1 VSRAQRLERLS
12 LETYDVLV
20 VGAGITG
27 AGVARDAALRGLKV
41 ALIDASDY
49 GSGTSSRSSRLVH
62 GGLRYL
68 EGFEFGLVFE
78 ALRERARH
86 RKLHPNLVWPIEFV
100 VPAYKSGKHS
110 LLKMDFGLWIYD
122 LLSVGR
128 TARWHKRLGA
138 SAVRRRAPGIQAEGL
153 MGGIAYHDCK
163 TDDARLTL
171 ANVMDAERHGATVVS
186 YVHLDALEFHEG
198 SVACAVTTDKLTG
211 EELRVRMN
219 HVVYAGGPWT
229 DRLPEAPGSGSLM
242 RPTKGVHLVLGR
254 DQLPVESAVVLSAP
268 TDGRVVFVVPDGPTV
283 YVGTTDTDYGGDPT
297 DVRASAEDVSYL
309 LSTLATYFPDS
320 EIGPEDVRGTWAG
333 VRPLIA
339 SDADSAYATS
349 REHEVFKDP
358 RGLTTVAGG
367 KLTTYRSMAE
377 EVIDVVEETLP
388 ESLRRSLKACV
399 THTLPMDPD
408 IGSEPSTETE
418 EGRFEH
424 HRWRLYGGGSAWLE
438 DRCRTHPQEARKLDS
453 ALLYDLAEVSYAVL
467 EEHAERLDD
476 VLMRRMHVFTDAAD
490 QGTGCSLEVA
500 EHMGRLLGKPAEWAP
515 AEVARYEALIERS
528 RLGAKA
534 LRGSGLSEGLGAS

>member
-1 VSRAQRLERLS
+1 
-12 LETYDVLV
+12 
-20 VGAGITG
+20 
-27 AGVARDAALRGLKV
+27 
-41 ALIDASDY
+41 
-49 GSGTSSRSSRLVH
+49 LVH

-100 VPAYKSGKHS
+100 VPVYKSGKHS

-128 TARWHKRLGA
+128 TARWHQRLKA
-138 SAVRRRAPGIQAEGL
+138 SAVLGRAPGLQPEGL
-153 MGGIAYHDCK
+153 VGGIAYHDCK

-171 ANVMDAERHGATVVS
+171 ANVLDAERHGATVAS
-186 YVHLDALEFHEG
+186 YTQLDSLEFHEERVSG
-198 SVACAVTTDKLTG
+198 AKVTDMLTG
-211 EELRVRMN
+211 ERLRVRAT

-229 DRLPEAPGSGSLM
+229 DRLPEAPGSGALM
-242 RPTKGVHLVLGR
+242 RPTKGVHLVL
-254 DQLPVESAVVLSAP
+254 DQAQLPVESAVVLSAP

-309 LSTLATYFPDS
+309 LNTLAFYFPES

-349 REHEVFKDP
+349 REHEVFRDP
-358 RGLTTVAGG
+358 RGITTVAGG

-377 EVIDVVEETLP
+377 EVMDAVELALP
-388 ESLRRSLKACV
+388 ESLRSALKSCV
-399 THTLPMDPD
+399 THELAMDPD
-408 IGSEPSTETE
+408 IADEPKTDTA
-418 EGRFEH
+418 EGRFAH
-424 HRWRLYGGGSAWLE
+424 HRWRLYGGGAAWIDE
-438 DRCRTHPQEARKLDS
+438 RCRTHPEEARRLD
-453 ALLYDLAEVSYAVL
+453 ATLPYEMAEVSYAVL
-467 EEHAERLDD
+467 EEHAARLDD
-476 VLMRRMHVFTDAAD
+476 VLMRRLHVFTDASD
-490 QGTGCSLEVA
+490 QGTGCAQEVA
-500 EHMGRLLGKPAEWAP
+500 EHMGRLLEKSPEWVTE
-515 AEVARYEALIERS
+515 EVVRYGALIERS
-528 RLGAKA
+528 RLGAMA
-534 LRGSGLSEGLGAS
+534 LSGSGLSDGLGAS

>member
-1 VSRAQRLERLS
+1 MSRAQRLERLT
-12 LETYDVLV
+12 LETFDLLV

-41 ALIDASDY
+41 ALIDAADY

-86 RKLHPNLVWPIEFV
+86 RRLHPNLVWPIEFV
-100 VPAYKSGKHS
+100 VPAYRSGKHS

-128 TARWHKRLGA
+128 TARWHKRLNVEGM
-138 SAVRRRAPGIQAEGL
+138 RRRAPGLKLEGL
-153 MGGIAYHDCK
+153 VGGIAYHDCK

-171 ANVMDAERHGATVVS
+171 ANVMDAERHGAHVVS
-186 YVHLDALEFHEG
+186 YVRLERLEFKEG
-198 SVACAVTTDKLTG
+198 VVSGAVVSDSLTG
-211 EELRVRMN
+211 DELLLGVN

-229 DRLPEAPGSGSLM
+229 DRLPEAPGAGSLM
-242 RPTKGVHLVLGR
+242 RPTKGVHLILDR
-254 DQLPVESAVVLSAP
+254 DLLPVESAVVVSAP

-297 DVRASAEDVSYL
+297 DVRASAEDLAYL
-309 LSTLATYFPDS
+309 LNTLAAYFPDAK
-320 EIGPEDVRGTWAG
+320 IGPDDVRGTWAG

-349 REHEVFKDP
+349 REHEVFKDS

-377 EVIDVVEETLP
+377 EVVDAVEQALP
-388 ESLRRSLKACV
+388 EDIRRSLKRCV
-399 THTLPMDPD
+399 THELAMDPE
-408 IGSEPSTETE
+408 IGPEPSTDTE

-424 HRWRLYGGGSAWLE
+424 HRWRLYGGGSAWIAE
-438 DRCRTHPQEARKLDS
+438 RCHTHPQEAQKLDA
-453 ALLYDLAEVSYAVL
+453 ALPYEMAEVSYAVL
-467 EEHAERLDD
+467 KEHATRLDD
-476 VLMRRMHVFTDAAD
+476 VLMRRLHIFADAAD
-490 QGTGCSLEVA
+490 QGVACAQAVA
-500 EHMGRLLGKPAEWAP
+500 EHMGRLLGMPPGWAE
-515 AEVARYEALIERS
+515 AEASRYEALVDRS

-534 LRGSGLSEGLGAS
+534 LGGSSLSDEVGAS